1 MEPYGLTIHEQ
12 HSEMIR
18 DLVPKERLLEWN
30 VEDGWQPLCEFLGKN
45 IPEESFPRANDK
57 DGFKKRVET
66 DLETLGQK
74 AVMNMLAL
82 LMSSVAFMGFLWFR

>member
-1 MEPYGLTIHEQ
+1 
-12 HSEMIR
+12 MIR